1 MMGLRTAPNSVS
13 PGTIKYG
20 LSQMAD
26 MKILVVCAALAATLF
41 GCSNGDPDKPY
52 LEFAG
57 GGFIY
62 NYRLATADY
71 GFVVRRLKKIPAGT
85 IIEVEFENPSGGPPI
100 IIRQLAES
108 TRLSY
113 KFETPPVTGIK
124 ANTDYRVEVR
134 LIDPDSQQVFARYTK
149 LFHADVDQNILP
161 EKSPVIG
168 PGHQPN
174 PEAK

>member
-1 MMGLRTAPNSVS
+1 MIDV
-13 PGTIKYG
+13 
-20 LSQMAD
+20 
-26 MKILVVCAALAATLF
+26 KILVLWAALAATLI
-41 GCSNGDPDKPY
+41 GCTNGDGDKPY

-71 GFVVRRLKKIPAGT
+71 GFVVRRVKKIPQGT
-85 IIEVEFENPSGGPPI
+85 IIEAEFENPGGGPPI
-100 IIRQLAES
+100 IIQQLAQS

-134 LIDPDSQQVFARYTK
+134 LIDPNNNEVFARYSK
-149 LFHADVDQNILP
+149 SFHADVDQAILP
-161 EKSPVIG
+161 EKPPVVG
-168 PGHQPN
+168 PGYQPN
-174 PEAK
+174 PAVSNY

>member
-1 MMGLRTAPNSVS
+1 MAGVRLLVLWAAIAAAV
-13 PGTIKYG
+13 PGCT
-20 LSQMAD
+20 
-26 MKILVVCAALAATLF
+26 
-41 GCSNGDPDKPY
+41 NGDADKPY

-71 GFVVRRLKKIPAGT
+71 GFVVRRVRKIPAGT
-85 IIEVEFENPSGGPPI
+85 IIEAEFENPSGGPPI
-100 IIRQLAES
+100 VIRQFAQS

-134 LIDPDSQQVFARYTK
+134 LINPGNNEVFARYSK
-149 LFHADVDQNILP
+149 SFHADVDQDILP
-161 EKSPVIG
+161 EKPPVIG
-168 PGHQPN
+168 PGYQPN
-174 PEAK
+174 P